1 MKILV
6 TNDDGVFAEGLWVL
20 VRELSNIAQLTVVAP
35 DREQSAAGTAV
46 TLWQPLRVRK
56 VNSMEPEI
64 ETYAVEGTPS
74 DSVMLAL
81 GNLVKGKIDLVISG
95 INYGLNLGEDVYIS
109 GTVGAALQG
118 YLHGLPSLA
127 ISTARGNSHLDI
139 AAKLAALLAPKITS
153 SSLPSNLFLN
163 INLPNLPLAEIG
175 GVQITRLANE
185 SHINTVEERN
195 DGKREYY
202 WLLRQRQ
209 NKTIDKTTDIW
220 AIEQGKIS
228 ITPLSVTLSSK
239 SSPPV
244 LEQLCAD
251 LFPEL
256 KRLVGRF

>member
-6 TNDDGVFAEGLWVL
+6 TNDDGIFAEGLWTL
-20 VRELSNIAQLTVVAP
+20 VKELRNIARVTVVAP
-35 DREQSAAGTAV
+35 DREQSAAGTSV

-56 VNSMEPEI
+56 VNPMVPEV

-81 GNLVKGKIDLVISG
+81 GNLVKGKVDLVISG

-109 GTVGAALQG
+109 GTVAAALQG
-118 YLHGLPSLA
+118 YLHGFPSLA

-139 AAKLAALLAPKITS
+139 AAKLAIILAQKITA

-175 GVQITRLANE
+175 RAQITKLASK
-185 SHINTVEERN
+185 SHINMVEEGN

-202 WLLRQRQ
+202 WLVRQRQ
-209 NKTIDKTTDIW
+209 NKTTDKETDIW
-220 AIEQGKIS
+220 AIEQGNIS
-228 ITPLSVTLSSK
+228 ITPLLANLFDEPSVSFLAN
-239 SSPPV
+239 
-244 LEQLCAD
+244 LCSE
-251 LFPEL
+251 LLQEL
-256 KRLVGRF
+256 KSAQGRL